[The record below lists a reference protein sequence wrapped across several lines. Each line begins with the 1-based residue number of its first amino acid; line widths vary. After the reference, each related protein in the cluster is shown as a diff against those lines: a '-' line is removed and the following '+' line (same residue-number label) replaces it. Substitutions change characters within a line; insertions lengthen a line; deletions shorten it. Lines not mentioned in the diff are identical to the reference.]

1 MSKFPIPRI
10 NTRLG
15 LHYFPD
21 AVHYR
26 TTNLRN
32 WVPELHALGISWLTL
47 HAPNDRAIPEAFLK
61 GLMDQNIEPI
71 LHFKIPIDDPHQL
84 EDNITLFSTYARWG
98 VNYIVLFDRPNSR
111 AAWSTTDWTQVD
123 LVERFLDRYLP
134 HALSALNEGLIPI
147 FPPLEPGGDYWDT
160 SFLKTSLQAIKR
172 RGHQEIIDNLIVGA
186 YANARQRPITWGR
199 GGPQRWP
206 KSQPYTSNP
215 GTEDQCGFF
224 IFDWYI
230 PIIEYVTQKP
240 ATLILFEAGAQL
252 NEINA
257 GKITKLDL
265 EDHTLRNLSLFESV
279 SSDLA
284 SKSNLSESKSTNPI
298 IDPVPAQVISSNFWL
313 LSAALNSPHIPN
325 AWYKPDGTTLPVVE
339 AVYKFVSENLLIP
352 KSKDT
357 LSTSALEGMGK
368 SISHY
373 LLLPSYEWGVVDW
386 HLDLIRPFVKQYQPT
401 IGFSLEEASKA
412 AKVSIVGGVQAFTQ
426 DDLNMLKTSGCI
438 VNRISRD
445 GTSIATGNLT

>member
-1 MSKFPIPRI
+1 MSKFPFPRI
-10 NTRLG
+10 NTRIG
-15 LHYFPD
+15 VHYFQD

-32 WVPELHALGISWLTL
+32 WVPELHALGVSWLTL

-61 GLMDQNIEPI
+61 GLLDQNIEPI
-71 LHFKIPIDDPHQL
+71 LQFKMPIDDPQPL
-84 EDNITLFSTYARWG
+84 EDSITLFSTYARWG

-111 AAWSTTDWTQVD
+111 AAWSATDWTQID
-123 LVERFLDRYLP
+123 LVERFLDRYIP
-134 HALSALNEGLIPI
+134 YAVSALQAGLIPV

-160 SFLKTSLQAIKR
+160 AFLKTSLHAIKR
-172 RGHQEIIDNLIVGA
+172 RGQQEIIDNLIVGA

-206 KSQPYTSNP
+206 KTQPYTS
-215 GTEDQCGFF
+215 TSSSEDQCGFY

-230 PIIEYVTQKP
+230 PIIESVTQKP
-240 ATLILFEAGAQL
+240 ATIIMFEAGARL

-257 GKITKLDL
+257 GNITKLDL
-265 EDHTLRNLSLFESV
+265 DDHTLRNLSLIEAV
-279 SSDLA
+279 A
-284 SKSNLSESKSTNPI
+284 SEKIKKSNNSERKSSHTI
-298 IDPVPAQVISSNFWL
+298 IDPVPPQVISSNFWL
-313 LSAALNSPHIPN
+313 LSAALNNPHLPN

-339 AVYKFVSENLLIP
+339 AVNKFVSENLINP
-352 KSKDT
+352 KPKYT
-357 LSTSALEGMGK
+357 LSTSSLKGKEK

-386 HLDLIRPFVKQYQPT
+386 HLDLIRPFVKEHQPT

-412 AKVSIVGGVQAFTQ
+412 VKVSVVGGIQAFSQ
-426 DDLNMLKTSGCI
+426 DDLNTLKTSGCV

-445 GTSIATGNLT
+445 GTSIATSNLT